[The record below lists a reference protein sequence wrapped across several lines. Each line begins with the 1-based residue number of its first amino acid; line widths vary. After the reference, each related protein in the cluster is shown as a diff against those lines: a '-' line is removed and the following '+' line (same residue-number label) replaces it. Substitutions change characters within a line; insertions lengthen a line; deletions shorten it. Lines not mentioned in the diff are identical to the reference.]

1 MRNAHVR
8 LPAPRAGVPCAVA
21 LAALASL
28 AALVL
33 TVLVATG
40 WAPLL
45 SFDGRIARALHS
57 YAVSHTGVTGL
68 VRVLSDWVWDPWT
81 MRALAGAAC
90 LRLWWRGNGRCALR
104 IALATLAA
112 SAVSQG
118 LKVWVGRERPVWPDP
133 VVSADYAAYP
143 SGHAMTA
150 MVVCG
155 LLVWLVARGPA
166 RPFSDRGS
174 RSSSRP
180 LSQSSSRPPGRSR
193 AAVALFL
200 AAVSVLGVGFT
211 RIYLGVH
218 WFSDVLGGWLLGAVI
233 VALAV
238 SDGACSGRS
247 PVSPRAG
254 GPAR

>member
-8 LPAPRAGVPCAVA
+8 LPTPLACA
-21 LAALASL
+21 LIAAAIASI
-28 AALVL
+28 VL

-45 SFDGRIARALHS
+45 SFDGRIARTLHS
-57 YAVSHTGVTGL
+57 YAVSHPGVTRL

-81 MRALAGAAC
+81 MRALASAAC
-90 LRLWWRGNGRCALR
+90 LWLWWRGSGRCALR

-133 VVSADYAAYP
+133 VASADYAAYP
-143 SGHAMTA
+143 SGHALTA
-150 MVVCG
+150 TVVCG
-155 LLVWLVARGPA
+155 LLVWLVACRSAGPHARPYA
-166 RPFSDRGS
+166 RPFT
-174 RSSSRP
+174 RSVP
-180 LSQSSSRPPGRSR
+180 
-193 AAVALFL
+193 ALALLL
-200 AAVSVLGVGFT
+200 ASVSVLGVGFT

-218 WFSDVLGGWLLGAVI
+218 WFSDVLAGWLLGAVL
-233 VALAV
+233 VALTVAVSV